1 MADKTRDMQLF
12 CTSNS
17 ARFIPAGAILKALSV
32 GGKLTR
38 VRNGALDVSISLLRK
53 SA

>member
-1 MADKTRDMQLF
+1 MTDKTHDMQF
-12 CTSNS
+12 FYTSNS
-17 ARFIPAGAILKALSV
+17 ARFIPAGDILEACSV